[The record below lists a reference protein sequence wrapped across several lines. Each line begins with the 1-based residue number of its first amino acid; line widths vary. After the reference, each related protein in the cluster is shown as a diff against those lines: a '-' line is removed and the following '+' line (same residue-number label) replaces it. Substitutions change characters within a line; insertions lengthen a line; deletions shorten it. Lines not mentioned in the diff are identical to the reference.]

1 MIQYII
7 EKIILIILIY
17 HRIRIFF
24 SNQGGVL
31 MKKKILAALLIGAL
45 SLTGCGT
52 DNTPSKTAQKDELTI
67 TVGRNM
73 VAGKFDPTIGYGVWH
88 PDIFHSHILTVG
100 KDNKLVNDLATK
112 ETISADGLTYTYE
125 IRKDAKFT
133 DGKTLTAKDIVFT
146 FNKTKERASA
156 ADLSMLDSVEA
167 KDDYTVVF
175 HLKKP
180 WSTFPYSLTEIGIV
194 PAHAYTDTYGDKP
207 IGSGAWKVLDFK
219 KDQQLI
225 LAPNEYYYGKKSPF
239 KKITILKVDEDAAL
253 ASAKSGQLDLVYVD
267 AESSKTKVD
276 HMTVLTKPTI
286 DSFSINLP
294 VIPETTEDGQI
305 VGNNVTSDI
314 AIRQA
319 LNIGINRQA
328 IIDNA
333 LSGCGTPAFST
344 SPEAPWSS
352 KYTFQDNRVEEAKK
366 LLEDAGWKD
375 TDGDGIREK
384 NGVKAEFTVTGRSND
399 LARYNTVVALAEN
412 AKPLG
417 IHIIAKSEAWA
428 EARKARHTPTCWSF
442 VDLNP
447 IDFYRQF
454 HSSQIGK
461 QVINN
466 PSSYRNA
473 AVDAEIDAA
482 LSSNN
487 REDSYRHW
495 INAQDLVEKDI
506 PSLRISFPSLTYYV
520 KDGLHIPEYGKTIT
534 RGQGI
539 SIIENMNE
547 WIWDSK

>member
-1 MIQYII
+1 
-7 EKIILIILIY
+7 
-17 HRIRIFF
+17 
-24 SNQGGVL
+24 

-125 IRKDAKFT
+125 IRKDAKFA

-253 ASAKSGQLDLVYVD
+253 ASAKSGQDRK
-267 AESSKTKVD
+267 S
-276 HMTVLTKPTI
+276 
-286 DSFSINLP
+286 
-294 VIPETTEDGQI
+294 
-305 VGNNVTSDI
+305 
-314 AIRQA
+314 
-319 LNIGINRQA
+319 
-328 IIDNA
+328 
-333 LSGCGTPAFST
+333 
-344 SPEAPWSS
+344 
-352 KYTFQDNRVEEAKK
+352 
-366 LLEDAGWKD
+366 
-375 TDGDGIREK
+375 
-384 NGVKAEFTVTGRSND
+384 
-399 LARYNTVVALAEN
+399 VV
-412 AKPLG
+412 
-417 IHIIAKSEAWA
+417 
-428 EARKARHTPTCWSF
+428 
-442 VDLNP
+442 
-447 IDFYRQF
+447 
-454 HSSQIGK
+454 
-461 QVINN
+461 
-466 PSSYRNA
+466 
-473 AVDAEIDAA
+473 
-482 LSSNN
+482 
-487 REDSYRHW
+487 
-495 INAQDLVEKDI
+495 
-506 PSLRISFPSLTYYV
+506 
-520 KDGLHIPEYGKTIT
+520 
-534 RGQGI
+534 
-539 SIIENMNE
+539 
-547 WIWDSK
+547 